1 MLTPCNMQAV
11 VLALMLN
18 TRSAMAGLKE
28 RCRDSLHQLDDARN
42 RLTRHSSVLQRNLK
56 QQQHYPSAT
65 AVVGMV
71 GLASLLVPAEGFL
84 SFPSLKSMPLVMMR
98 HRRSVTGGLKRI
110 GECAT
115 ERTMLPLVQAV
126 ASGSAKHV
134 AEGTSSAS
142 LGEAVRPDF
151 PILDQVSLL

>member
-1 MLTPCNMQAV
+1 MQAP

-18 TRSAMAGLKE
+18 TRSAMAGLNE
-28 RCRDSLHQLDDARN
+28 RCRDCINQPDGSKNRFARC
-42 RLTRHSSVLQRNLK
+42 SSMLGRNLK
-56 QQQHYPSAT
+56 QQHYPST
-65 AVVGMV
+65 SAVVGMV

-84 SFPSLKSMPLVMMR
+84 SFPSLKNRGLVTAR
-98 HRRSVTGGLKRI
+98 HRRPVTGGLDRI
-110 GECAT
+110 RGWTT
-115 ERTMLPLVQAV
+115 ERTLLPLVQAV

-142 LGEAVRPDF
+142 LGETVRSDF